1 MKMSAGGAGNTA
13 APAAQTSGSTPAGG
27 GRSMALLIEDD
38 LDQRVLLTRLLERFG
53 YTVHAAASATEA
65 MAVPASGPDDGHVAG
80 PAGPARVIVL
90 DLRLPDLSGR
100 DLLDQLRD
108 RHPGCPVVVCSVLD
122 VEDYPAADGVLPK
135 PVTSAA
141 LRQVLADL
149 RAGGAMP

>member
-1 MKMSAGGAGNTA
+1 MKMSAVAAGNTDPLA
-13 APAAQTSGSTPAGG
+13 VDTGESTSASG

-38 LDQRVLLTRLLERFG
+38 LDQRVLLTRLLERAG
-53 YTVHAAASATEA
+53 YTVHAAASAAEA
-65 MAVPASGPDDGHVAG
+65 MAAPASGPDDGHVAAA
-80 PAGPARVIVL
+80 AGPARVIVL

-100 DLLDQLRD
+100 DLLDQLRE

-141 LRQVLADL
+141 LRRVLADL
-149 RAGGAMP
+149 RADGATP